1 MRLIDA
7 DIIQDELATL
17 ILYVAGTPEGECVE
31 YAHNLIDAQ
40 PTIDTNPTVH
50 AHWNKD
56 ADGRRCSN
64 CKCLYWDKSVPATAY
79 SYAYYCPHCGAKMDG
94 E

>member
-1 MRLIDA
+1 MKLISDNA
-7 DIIQDELATL
+7 LEKMLAT
-17 ILYVAGTPEGECVE
+17 VD
-31 YAHNLIDAQ
+31 AHHAANVQLEKMAA
-40 PTIDTNPTVH
+40 TIDTNPTVH

-79 SYAYYCPHCGAKMDG
+79 PYAYYCPHCGAKMDG
-94 E
+94 G